1 MSDIV
6 SLRCD
11 GGPQMGLGHVY
22 RCLGLAE
29 ALTDFGWRPVF
40 ASEHP
45 TDSVASII
53 GGHFELIDVTGDE
66 REQAAE
72 VAKASDGH
80 VAMAVVDHPALGGDY
95 LGHCRPFADHLLAI
109 DDTAQRRFLDCDT
122 LLNPNL
128 GAERLNYDGLV
139 PQSCQQLLGGAYAP
153 LRSAFAHQREAS
165 CARRR
170 GTDSVQ
176 KVLVAF
182 GGTDPVNATHL
193 ALKALALSETDAA
206 IDVILSSAAPH
217 LGDLQE
223 QAAGHVR
230 FHIDVPDPAPLLA
243 AADVAIGAG
252 GVSALERCVLGL
264 PTVLVVI
271 AENQRGL
278 ANALGESNA
287 AVVAGD
293 IETLNAADLAD
304 VLKPLL
310 ADPEARGV
318 IAGNAAALCNGR
330 GGHEVVSAT
339 IGTHRLGMAAGEN

>member
-1 MSDIV
+1 M

-29 ALTDFGWRPVF
+29 ALADFGWHPVF
-40 ASEHP
+40 ASNHE
-45 TDSVASII
+45 TDSVASIV
-53 GGHFELIDVTGDE
+53 GGRFELVDVSGDE
-66 REQAAE
+66 SEQAAQ
-72 VAKASDGH
+72 VARASGGH
-80 VAMAVVDHPALGGDY
+80 VAMAVMDHPDMDGAY
-95 LGHCRPFADHLLAI
+95 LGHCRSFADHLLAI

-139 PQSCQQLLGGAYAP
+139 PPSCQQLLGAGYAP
-153 LRSAFAHQREAS
+153 LRSAFARHRETS

-170 GTDSVQ
+170 ASDSVQ
-176 KVLVAF
+176 RVLVAF

-193 ALKALALSETDAA
+193 ALEALALSGTDAA

-217 LGDLQE
+217 LGNLQK
-223 QAAGHVR
+223 QATEHIR
-230 FHIDVPDPAPLLA
+230 FHIDLPDPAPLLA
-243 AADVAIGAG
+243 AADLAIGAG

-264 PTVLVVI
+264 PTVLIVI

-293 IETLNAADLAD
+293 VETLDAAALAD
-304 VLKPLL
+304 VLKPLF
-310 ADPEARGV
+310 ADSDARGV
-318 IAGNAAALCNGR
+318 IAGNAAVLCNGR
-330 GGHEVVSAT
+330 GGREAVAAT
-339 IGTHRLGMAAGEN
+339 IGTRRLGMAAGEN